1 MTRRSSFTRHLNAS
15 QKAKRHWSL
24 QRALGHWVPEIDK
37 ATGKPASPRPA
48 SSYRGARR
56 NWKYR
61 RGHGCLDWWL
71 RQADKTT
78 DDVARAA

>member
-24 QRALGHWVPEIDK
+24 QRALGHWIPEIDK

-48 SSYRGARR
+48 GSYRGARR
-56 NWKYR
+56 NIAYYDAWWKK
-61 RGHGCLDWWL
+61 HVKPL
-71 RQADKTT
+71 TT